1 MSAFRSL
8 RGPLLVEKVDADG
21 FRQRLMS
28 RETFNA
34 LMGGHD
40 EILFKSVEPHLPPL
54 DINRIIME
62 VMTGDED
69 QEVAE

>member
-54 DINRIIME
+54 DINSIIME
-62 VMTGDED
+62 AMTGDED
-69 QEVAE
+69 QDVAE